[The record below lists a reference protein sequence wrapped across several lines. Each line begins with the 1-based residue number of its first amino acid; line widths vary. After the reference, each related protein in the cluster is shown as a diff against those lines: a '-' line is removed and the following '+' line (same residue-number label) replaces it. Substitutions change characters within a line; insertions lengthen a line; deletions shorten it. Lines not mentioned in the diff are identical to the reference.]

1 MPVAAAV
8 GAQDAGEAVGEADR
22 SCRRAPWS
30 RRAVHRCRSRRPVD
44 PDPPSYGTNGGNG
57 GNVPYPDGLE
67 VPPMRYVSEY
77 GVMASSTKPPYT
89 TLTAY
94 DLNKGTIRW
103 QTPIGD
109 DPATI
114 ARGGPA
120 NTGAVGARY
129 GVVTTKA
136 GLVFVAGGDG
146 KVRAYDEETGKVLW
160 TGTIPGSASGI
171 PASYEAKGRQYVVF
185 ASLPS
190 SFRGMEN
197 EPNVAADAP
206 RGYIAFALPR
216 K

>member
-1 MPVAAAV
+1 
-8 GAQDAGEAVGEADR
+8 
-22 SCRRAPWS
+22 
-30 RRAVHRCRSRRPVD
+30 
-44 PDPPSYGTNGGNG
+44 
-57 GNVPYPDGLE
+57 
-67 VPPMRYVSEY
+67 MRYVSEY

-185 ASLPS
+185 ASLPG

-216 K
+216 GS